1 MSLQPPPPPKTF
13 TPPLVTP
20 LSRQVCACQ
29 WCGPAALASRA
40 RPIFCSAAC
49 SRASLARASAA
60 GSNAHRRRH
69 AQEGQHRLTR
79 LFPPLAPTPCRS
91 RALPPG
97 SSGRTRRWRTGPTTT
112 TGHTQAARARS
123 RMLVSPRAAAYLYPS
138 CRLNRVEGASSA
150 TWATKSTT
158 TPSSAPSKATHPSS
172 APKSSSTR
180 SCARPAATASFHSR
194 TRSASAKL

>member
-1 MSLQPPPPPKTF
+1 VSLQLPPPPTTF

-20 LSRQVCACQ
+20 LSRQICACQ
-29 WCGPAALASRA
+29 WCGPAAPASRA
-40 RPIFCSAAC
+40 CTIVCSPAC

-60 GSNAHRRRH
+60 GPNAHCRRH
-69 AQEGQHRLTR
+69 AQEGQPRLAR

-91 RALPPG
+91 RALLPG

-112 TGHTQAARARS
+112 TGHTHAARARS
-123 RMLVSPRAAAYLYPS
+123 RMLGSPLTAAYLYPS
-138 CRLNRVEGASSA
+138 CRHIAVEGASSA
-150 TWATKSTT
+150 TWATKLTT
-158 TPSSAPSKATHPSS
+158 TPSSAPSKATRPSS

-180 SCARPAATASFHSR
+180 GCARPAATASFHSR